1 MISLATPRGPLQLPA
16 FLPDGTRAVVR
27 TVDTGD
33 LEACGVRAFMVNTLH
48 LGTHPGTKLLA
59 RLGGVHRFMDWRG
72 VVATDS
78 GGFQVWSLVTEN
90 KKLGSV
96 SKNGFS
102 YRLDKAAPKKLLTPE
117 KCIQKQFQ
125 IGSDIMFCLDHCTHP
140 AADRTNQIESVEH
153 TVAWA
158 KRCREEFDRRRGDQ
172 PPLLFA
178 IVQGGADADL
188 RRACAERL
196 LEIGFDG
203 YGFGGWPIADDGGLV
218 DMVGLVAELVPR
230 GAPLH
235 GLGIG
240 KPENVVAA
248 FAAGYRMFDCVIPT
262 RDARHRRLYAM
273 LAPPNLRHP
282 TSRDFYRCLYMQDDV
297 HANAD
302 EPVDAS
308 CDCLTCTR
316 YTRAYLYHLFKIN
329 DALALRLATIHNLRF
344 YTRLVAYLATAHAG
358 TVPDG

>member
-1 MISLATPRGPLQLPA
+1 MMTLPTPHGPLPLPA

-48 LGTHPGTKLLA
+48 LATHPGTKLLA
-59 RLGGVHRFMDWRG
+59 RLGGVHRFMDWNG
-72 VVATDS
+72 VIATDS
-78 GGFQVWSLVTEN
+78 GGFQVWSLLTEN
-90 KKLGSV
+90 KKLGTI

-102 YRLDKAAPKKLLTPE
+102 YRVDKAAPKKLLTPE

-125 IGSDIMFCLDHCTHP
+125 LGSDIMFCLDHCTHP
-140 AADRTNQIESVEH
+140 SADHASQVESVEH

-158 KRCREEFDRRRGDQ
+158 KRCREEFDRRRGEN

-178 IVQGGADADL
+178 IIQGGPDPAL
-188 RRACAERL
+188 RRQCAERL

-218 DMVGLVAELVPR
+218 DMVGHVAQLVP
-230 GAPLH
+230 ADTPLH

-262 RDARHRRLYAM
+262 RDARHRRIYA
-273 LAPPNLRHP
+273 LNAPPRCSEP
-282 TSRDFYRCLYMQDDV
+282 SARDFYQCLYLQDDV
-297 HANAD
+297 H
-302 EPVDAS
+302 VDAES
-308 CDCLTCTR
+308 PLDPACDCLTCTR
-316 YTRAYLYHLFKIN
+316 YSRAYLCHLFKIN
-329 DALALRLATIHNLRF
+329 DALASRLATIHNLRF
-344 YTRLVAYLATAHAG
+344 YTRLVELLVAASTAPAHG
-358 TVPDG
+358 

>member
-1 MISLATPRGPLQLPA
+1 MSVITTPHGPLALPA

-33 LEACGVRAFMVNTLH
+33 LESCGIRVFMVNTLH

-59 RLGGVHRFMDWRG
+59 RLGGVHRFIDWNG
-72 VVATDS
+72 IIATDS

-90 KKLGSV
+90 KKLGQV

-140 AADRTNQIESVEH
+140 AADRNTQRQSVEH

-158 KRCREEFDRRRGDQ
+158 KRCREEFDRRRGD
-172 PPLLFA
+172 PAPALFA
-178 IVQGGADADL
+178 IVQGGPDPEL
-188 RRACAERL
+188 RKECAERL

-218 DMVGLVAELVPR
+218 DMVQHVAQLIPR
-230 GAPLH
+230 GTPLH

-262 RDARHRRLYAM
+262 RDARHKRLYTF
-273 LAPPNLRHP
+273 LTRPSLSNP
-282 TSRDFYRCLYMQDDV
+282 TSRDFYRCLYLQDDA
-297 HANAD
+297 HATSG
-302 EPVDAS
+302 EPLDAE
-308 CDCLTCTR
+308 CDCLTCRR
-316 YTRAYLYHLFKIN
+316 YSRAYLYHLFKIN
-329 DALALRLATIHNLRF
+329 DALAMRLATIHNLRF
-344 YTRLVAYLATAHAG
+344 YTRLIEHLKSNTGHA
-358 TVPDG
+358 